1 LLTVRFP
8 GGAQQERYADDTRS
22 EHGAAAHYGS
32 RRLSVESSSYGYD
45 RSPKIVEV
53 DPGRPR
59 SSSRRASGPLDADWS
74 AANSVS
80 SPLPCHLAAPPP
92 RIAVRCQFPDHDWC
106 GAPEKPR
113 PATAQSTPRFHH
125 LAPPTPARSVA
136 GGGHSSPSLNSLCPG
151 YMSSTQSSEAKSRS
165 QSAPKQRPLLEL
177 GAARKRVPL
186 SEVVVVESARAS
198 LTGVGV
204 HRASCTGRAQED
216 ALFGFNAAV
225 VGRMDRALEVAGG
238 GENDRVAFLQR
249 RW

>member
-59 SSSRRASGPLDADWS
+59 SSSRRASGPLDAD
-74 AANSVS
+74 SVS
-80 SPLPCHLAAPPP
+80 SPLPCRLAAPPP
-92 RIAVRCQFPDHDWC
+92 RIAVRYQFPDHDWC
-106 GAPEKPR
+106 GAAERPR
-113 PATAQSTPRFHH
+113 PATAQSTPRFH
-125 LAPPTPARSVA
+125 LAPPTPAKSVA
-136 GGGHSSPSLNSLCPG
+136 GHSSPSLNSLCPG
-151 YMSSTQSSEAKSRS
+151 YMSSTQSSEAKARS
-165 QSAPKQRPLLEL
+165 QSAPKQRTPEL

>member
-1 LLTVRFP
+1 VV
-8 GGAQQERYADDTRS
+8 QQERYADDTRS
-22 EHGAAAHYGS
+22 EHGAAAYGS
-32 RRLSVESSSYGYD
+32 RRLSASVESSSYGYD

-59 SSSRRASGPLDADWS
+59 SSSRRASGPLDAD
-74 AANSVS
+74 SVS
-80 SPLPCHLAAPPP
+80 SPLPCRLAAPPP
-92 RIAVRCQFPDHDWC
+92 RIAVRYQFPDHDWR
-106 GAPEKPR
+106 GAAERPR
-113 PATAQSTPRFHH
+113 PATAQSTPRFH
-125 LAPPTPARSVA
+125 LAPPTPAKSVA
-136 GGGHSSPSLNSLCPG
+136 GHSSPSLNSLCPG

-225 VGRMDRALEVAGG
+225 VGRMDRTLEVAGG